1 MTSPRAGFVG
11 CVTLLLGACAA
22 LPDDGPVV
30 ENLDPQTG
38 VTVMRF
44 GRAMELYREATV
56 RDPASRFAFI
66 GPFERNNMGERQLY
80 LWVAVPAEQSDSG
93 IPSVEVNGTALALG
107 EPGRSPD
114 FAALRDSPY
123 RIQTPWFA
131 TFYYRL
137 GDPDLLRLR
146 DAARITVR
154 VTETTRDGP
163 VEAVF
168 VSEGAPDAR
177 FAEFA
182 RRHAPD

>member
-1 MTSPRAGFVG
+1 MTSLKASFVG
-11 CVTLLLGACAA
+11 CVTLVLGACAA
-22 LPDDGPVV
+22 LPEDGPVV
-30 ENLDPQTG
+30 ESLDPQTG
-38 VTVMRF
+38 ITVMRF
-44 GRAMELYREATV
+44 GRAMELYREAAV
-56 RDPASRFAFI
+56 RDAASRFAFV

-80 LWVAVPAEQSDSG
+80 LWVAVPTAQSGGG
-93 IPSVEVNGTALALG
+93 IASVEVNGTALALG
-107 EPGRSPD
+107 EPGRGAE

-137 GDPDLLRLR
+137 GTPDLLRLR

-168 VSEGAPDAR
+168 VSEGGPDTR